1 MKSFVLF
8 SLINLWGVGDTS
20 DAHLMVLVSQSAQQL
35 SELQQLLETANITS
49 EQLKKSVELSEKL
62 QKGMDKALEPF
73 RASRRFQ
80 KLIEKIKKTRSLR
93 HARYRLEE
101 SKDLTNEFKN
111 MFPEEA
117 KELEED
123 KKLQNQLQDYFRKS
137 NDQDLDDIHQMQDR
151 FNRAA
156 PGERDVLS
164 QQATLKSV
172 ESQIVMRRQLQQLT
186 EQMSVLVSQ
195 IEAERKQKEIEKQT
209 WRSRIL
215 LEGEEK

>member
-1 MKSFVLF
+1 
-8 SLINLWGVGDTS
+8 
-20 DAHLMVLVSQSAQQL
+20 
-35 SELQQLLETANITS
+35 
-49 EQLKKSVELSEKL
+49 
-62 QKGMDKALEPF
+62 
-73 RASRRFQ
+73 
-80 KLIEKIKKTRSLR
+80 
-93 HARYRLEE
+93 
-101 SKDLTNEFKN
+101 